1 MRFLAT
7 GFLERARLAGGRLL
21 GERDG
26 NATAIAVFALVF
38 MGLLA
43 VAGLETAVNEHR
55 SATASVESVEA
66 LYAAEAGLNA
76 VLGDWPGDEF
86 VDVAAGDS
94 LDLGWDTLPN
104 GARYRAVIRR
114 YDDNVTQQMRAIKVE
129 AQGSGALGGRGVLWV
144 WTTVPI
150 LHLAAVNAGG
160 LVTFRGGAVSDAYDS
175 REGDYGSGPV
185 YPDGDIMTNGSLNI
199 QGAGTQVR
207 GDATVGGVIT
217 NSGAGVTGTMTMGA
231 PPQEYPSMPCPTT
244 GFTSAASVP
253 TGSRIT
259 YSAATGN
266 LTVTGDSILLT
277 SGSYYFNNV
286 SLSGQTRFIVPVGQS
301 VEIFIAGSWTVSGNA
316 RINNNTRDAS
326 KMAVYGCGSSTAAW
340 SMSSGNE
347 GYFSVYA
354 PLHNVT
360 LSGGNAFY
368 GAMTVGGLDVA
379 GGAPY
384 HFDRALLAG
393 NHRGVILR
401 RSWTQLA
408 R

>member
-1 MRFLAT
+1 MT
-7 GFLERARLAGGRLL
+7 GIGSRLVRERKGSAS
-21 GERDG
+21 
-26 NATAIAVFALVF
+26 AIAVFALIF

-43 VAGLETAVNEHR
+43 VAGLETAVNER
-55 SATASVESVEA
+55 RGAAAAVQSVEA
-66 LYAAEAGLNA
+66 LYAAEAGLNS
-76 VLGDWPGDEF
+76 VLGNWPAAQF
-86 VDVAAGDS
+86 VSIVAGDS

-129 AQGSGALGGRGVLWV
+129 AQAPGRLGGRGVLWV

-160 LVTFRGGAVSDAYDS
+160 LVTFRGGAISDAYDS
-175 REGDYGSGPV
+175 REGNYGLGPV
-185 YPDGDIMTNGSLNI
+185 YPDGDIMTNGSLSI
-199 QGAGTQVR
+199 QGTGTQVR
-207 GDATVGGVIT
+207 GDATVGGIIT
-217 NSGAGVTGTMTMGA
+217 NSGAGVTGTMTVGA

-244 GFTSAASVP
+244 GFTAAAQIP

-266 LTVTGDSILLT
+266 LTVTGDSIVLS

-286 SLSGQTRFIVPVGQS
+286 SLSGQTRFIVPVGQT
-301 VEIFIAGSWTVSGNA
+301 VEIFIAGAWTVSGQA
-316 RINNNTRDAS
+316 QINNNTRDAS
-326 KMAVYGCGSSTAAW
+326 KMAVYGCGASTAAW
-340 SMSSGNE
+340 SMSSGNQ

-360 LSGGNAFY
+360 LTGGNAFY

-393 NHRGVILR
+393 NHRGMILR
-401 RSWTQLA
+401 RSWTQLS